1 VARTALPPSDL
12 ASAVRSAL
20 KPIEPNLPLNEFRTL
35 QQFVDKAV
43 SLRRFVV
50 VLLRG
55 FAGFALLLASLGI
68 YAVISYPVQR
78 RTQEIGARIALG
90 ASARDPQSRIVSETL
105 ALAAIGTP
113 ASLIL
118 GRTMSRRDGNRSSRV
133 QHHVGDPHRGVYDRR
148 LSSPHRASR
157 LDPMLTLRA
166 D

>member
-118 GRTMSRRDGNRSSRV
+118 GRTMSGLLFAVTATDPVAFSTMLVILTVVSMIAGYLPPTGRRDWIRC
-133 QHHVGDPHRGVYDRR
+133 
-148 LSSPHRASR
+148 
-157 LDPMLTLRA
+157 
-166 D
+166 